1 MLSDEEKA
9 HIVDR
14 VQFEAELRKAL
25 KSGDASAPSKWYDSK
40 VGLLLIGSLITG
52 LLVPVFQYTQQTFSW
67 RRQNRYDNS
76 KYRLS
81 MMRDCLREFVS
92 LSAYA
97 GEAYERAEAALKKG
111 RLGPKDLDAYQMQ
124 YVDFQNRRFQ
134 QNAKVS
140 SQLIFYD
147 KREEMSSIFNRYIG
161 DASEFVRMLHEMVL
175 AKQSTNS
182 GRRGSREEGRNVDA
196 GILKLNRSYQLLID
210 EMKRQISALEVENE
224 KSM

>member
-1 MLSDEEKA
+1 M
-9 HIVDR
+9 DR